1 MRPVRWRSI
10 WLLLVLSLSVT
21 AVLAFHDA
29 ANAMPVVVTSPAG
42 LGETDFI
49 DWGVLGPAFTVV
61 SNPFTISSNGGSS
74 SATLSMPSGSF
85 ERRDQ
90 STGGWNGN
98 FAPGDHVLWTEGPNG
113 PITIKFANPV
123 AGAGARIQQDF
134 FGDFTATLQV
144 FDPSNTLIGAFSLAG
159 TSNFNADNSAIFLG
173 VRDTAAEIGSI
184 VYDTSP
190 IVPHDFAIDRLS
202 LNLSPVPEPSTL
214 ALLTTALPILAVGI
228 RTRVKK
234 RRTLFH

>member
-1 MRPVRWRSI
+1 M
-10 WLLLVLSLSVT
+10 
-21 AVLAFHDA
+21 
-29 ANAMPVVVTSPAG
+29 
-42 LGETDFI
+42 
-49 DWGVLGPAFTVV
+49 
-61 SNPFTISSNGGSS
+61 
-74 SATLSMPSGSF
+74 
-85 ERRDQ
+85 
-90 STGGWNGN
+90 
-98 FAPGDHVLWTEGPNG
+98 
-113 PITIKFANPV
+113 
-123 AGAGARIQQDF
+123 
-134 FGDFTATLQV
+134 